1 MSWGA
6 PMRAARFVEAHAR
19 ASGERRRG
27 DGVFPVW
34 AGVGDGPAKDVLE
47 QGVGFGDDVLAGV
60 GRAMVGRADERLD
73 QTSQGMIVARGER
86 SGEVAG
92 VAVVEW
98 WAMLAGWMVLTGT
111 SGVAVGAGGVDLST
125 APPRRYLAFMTPL
138 SIPAIRGVRRAVGVV
153 GRHGCCG

>member
-1 MSWGA
+1 ML
-6 PMRAARFVEAHAR
+6 
-19 ASGERRRG
+19 
-27 DGVFPVW
+27 PVW

-98 WAMLAGWMVLTGT
+98 WAMLAAWMVLTGT

>member
-1 MSWGA
+1 
-6 PMRAARFVEAHAR
+6 
-19 ASGERRRG
+19 
-27 DGVFPVW
+27 
-34 AGVGDGPAKDVLE
+34 
-47 QGVGFGDDVLAGV
+47 
-60 GRAMVGRADERLD
+60 MVGRADERLD

-125 APPRRYLAFMTPL
+125 APPRRYLAFMAPL
-138 SIPAIRGVRRAVGVV
+138 SIPAIRGVRRAMGVV